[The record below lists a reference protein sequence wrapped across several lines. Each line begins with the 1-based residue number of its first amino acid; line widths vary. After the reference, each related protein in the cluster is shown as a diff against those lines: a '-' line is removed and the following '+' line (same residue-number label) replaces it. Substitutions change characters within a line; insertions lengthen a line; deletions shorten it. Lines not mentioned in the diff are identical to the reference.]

1 MKYPSTTHKTQ
12 RPHEIV
18 WYQYLILNMLL
29 LVALVESWMFFVVN
43 GNDFILDEQDL
54 VLTFRTKW
62 IEEYFQKQIQI
73 A

>member
-1 MKYPSTTHKTQ
+1 MQ

-29 LVALVESWMFFVVN
+29 LVALVESWMYFVVN